1 MASQDTLFDL
11 GFVYCKSSK
20 VGSLF
25 SRRLAYLSGVGV
37 LLLGC
42 GEGQLANSIGAQFA
56 RCVLGFQDALH

>member
-20 VGSLF
+20 VGSLL
-25 SRRLAYLSGVGV
+25 SRRLYLSGVGV